1 MKVWKIELPKI
12 PLELN
17 KVDDVAE
24 EILKEEKLEEVIIEN
39 VIIENLEESSIKL
52 DSCIFKMLYL

>member
-24 EILKEEKLEEVIIEN
+24 EILKEEKTRGSYNRKCNYRKFRREFNKV
-39 VIIENLEESSIKL
+39 
-52 DSCIFKMLYL
+52 

>member
-17 KVDDVAE
+17 KIDDV
-24 EILKEEKLEEVIIEN
+24 KE
-39 VIIENLEESSIKL
+39 
-52 DSCIFKMLYL
+52 

>member
-1 MKVWKIELPKI
+1 MKVWEIEFPKI

-24 EILKEEKLEEVIIEN
+24 EILKEEK
-39 VIIENLEESSIKL
+39 
-52 DSCIFKMLYL
+52 

>member
-17 KVDDVAE
+17 KVNNVKE
-24 EILKEEKLEEVIIEN
+24 EILKEEN
-39 VIIENLEESSIKL
+39 
-52 DSCIFKMLYL
+52 

>member
-17 KVDDVAE
+17 KVDNVAE
-24 EILKEEKLEEVIIEN
+24 EILKEEKTR
-39 VIIENLEESSIKL
+39 KL
-52 DSCIFKMLYL
+52 